1 MILKIAMDQYKINE
15 LIPSEY
21 KLASYFNC
29 GRITIHNAYEVL
41 KVLGIVTTIK
51 GSGYYVYSSIDHFTN
66 KAFANLYKTIDNI
79 KYKQLL
85 IDFEYHGNK
94 FNSIT
99 KFSLIKN
106 KKIIA
111 VSYYI
116 TPNNMDL
123 EQFDTNNIN
132 ISKQLILSGFDDF
145 FNVKTQINYENIN
158 LLKSILEDENI
169 KFDTPIILNKLT
181 SSSLKVELLVLTHIS
196 KEYFDYEEIN
206 KLIIN

>member
-1 MILKIAMDQYKINE
+1 
-15 LIPSEY
+15 
-21 KLASYFNC
+21 
-29 GRITIHNAYEVL
+29 
-41 KVLGIVTTIK
+41 
-51 GSGYYVYSSIDHFTN
+51 
-66 KAFANLYKTIDNI
+66 
-79 KYKQLL
+79 
-85 IDFEYHGNK
+85 
-94 FNSIT
+94 
-99 KFSLIKN
+99 
-106 KKIIA
+106 
-111 VSYYI
+111 
-116 TPNNMDL
+116 MDL

-196 KEYFDYEEIN
+196 KEYFDYEETN